1 MKNKCILFIAIFF
14 SVVSYV
20 KAAPD
25 DKKVLKIG
33 FVKLDYIMNLL
44 PETKQVEVD
53 LKTFEK
59 QLMQQLTEKL
69 TGLQNRALNLQ
80 KETKKELNNQ
90 QKAQQEA
97 EMQQLQLEFEQ
108 LQTESRNAMTN
119 KQVELISPIY
129 EKIRSTIEII
139 AKENNFTHILNAD
152 TGGMSI
158 VLYGDPVYN
167 VSDLVLIKLGIDPK
181 KALANQLAEMEKANQ
196 AKKEANKQSAPKM
209 SAEKSKP
216 MPKK

>member
-97 EMQQLQLEFEQ
+97 
-108 LQTESRNAMTN
+108 ADA
-119 KQVELISPIY
+119 
-129 EKIRSTIEII
+129 TITVGVRTI
-139 AKENNFTHILNAD
+139 ANRI
-152 TGGMSI
+152 
-158 VLYGDPVYN
+158 
-167 VSDLVLIKLGIDPK
+167 
-181 KALANQLAEMEKANQ
+181 
-196 AKKEANKQSAPKM
+196 
-209 SAEKSKP
+209 
-216 MPKK
+216 